1 MRASLPSRRAGRIG
15 GVGHVENFLLVRTS
29 DRTVSDYIKRMVANA
44 SAGDGR
50 PVLEIAREL
59 QKLGR
64 QRRKLAVRAAQDRLI
79 KSIVRRDAN
88 RN

>member
-50 PVLEIAREL
+50 PVLEIARETL
-59 QKLGR
+59 LGMEA
-64 QRRKLAVRAAQDRLI
+64 LA
-79 KSIVRRDAN
+79 RDLEDALAEAKAT
-88 RN
+88 